1 MNDLEFEQFTA
12 QSAVEAGLIEAI
24 KRGEAKITGSYELTA
39 DGFLVYEQNNFLFT
53 DKTGKL
59 RCGRF
64 VEIFHDIVEVN
75 KFLVLFLEE
84 GIKNG

>member
-1 MNDLEFEQFTA
+1 MIDLEFEQFTA
-12 QSAVEAGLIEAI
+12 QSAVDAGLIEAI
-24 KRGEAKITGSYELTA
+24 KRGEAKITGSYEVTA
-39 DGFLVYEQNNFLFT
+39 DGFLIYEQNNFLFT

-64 VEIFHDIVEVN
+64 ADTFYDIAEVN
-75 KFLVLFLEE
+75 KFLALFLEE

>member
-1 MNDLEFEQFTA
+1 MIDLEFEQFTA
-12 QSAVEAGLIEAI
+12 QSAVDAGLIEAI
-24 KRGEAKITGSYELTA
+24 KRGKTKITGSYEVTA
-39 DGFLVYEQNNFLFT
+39 DGFLNYEQNNFLFT

-64 VEIFHDIVEVN
+64 VDTFYDIAEIN
-75 KFLVLFLEE
+75 KFLALFLEA

>member
-1 MNDLEFEQFTA
+1 MTDLKLEIFTA
-12 QSAVEAGLIEAI
+12 QEAADAGLIEAI
-24 KRGEAKITGSYELTA
+24 KRGETKITGSYELTA
-39 DGFLVYEQNNFLFT
+39 DGFLIYEQNNFLFT

-64 VEIFHDIVEVN
+64 VDTFYDISEIN
-75 KFLVLFLEE
+75 KFSALFLEE